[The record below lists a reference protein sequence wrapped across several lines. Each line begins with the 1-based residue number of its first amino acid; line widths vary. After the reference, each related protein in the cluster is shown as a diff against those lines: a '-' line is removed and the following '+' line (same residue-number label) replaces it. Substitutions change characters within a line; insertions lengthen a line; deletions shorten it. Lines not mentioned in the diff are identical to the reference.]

1 MDENEKDEGF
11 EKDSE
16 KKSENELLMEPEEDL
31 ISEEEDRELKKQ
43 NGVDVAY
50 KDFQP
55 HVCETDIQQMKNGRL
70 TYEELKSSQYNLKYS
85 FYLEDRRNLKS
96 KRRFE
101 KDLEEAIGGKEALNE
116 LTEEYDEIMDN
127 LLTPENIS
135 KNERR

>member
-1 MDENEKDEGF
+1 MDEDEKDEEF

-16 KKSENELLMEPEEDL
+16 KKSEDELFMEPEEDL
-31 ISEEEDRELKKQ
+31 ISEEEDRQLKEKY
-43 NGVDVAY
+43 GVHVDY
-50 KDFQP
+50 KDFRP
-55 HVCETDIQQMKNGRL
+55 NVTETDMQQMQIGRL
-70 TYEELKSSQYNLKYS
+70 TYEQLKGSQYSLKYS

-135 KNERR
+135 KK